1 MGVEARLRGLLRSTG
16 ATAAGAV
23 CECPPMTAPT
33 RPAPGL
39 ARTLLNGD
47 TRTGLV
53 NNLCFPSEV
62 VPGYAPEGQ
71 SLASV
76 SVIGDHADLDDA
88 LEKRVRGQLSSWF
101 GGAEGGQVAPPPHLP
116 HPLLPARTGI
126 YGMCVLCS

>member
-1 MGVEARLRGLLRSTG
+1 MPANDSLNTPGPRSG
-16 ATAAGAV
+16 
-23 CECPPMTAPT
+23 PY
-33 RPAPGL
+33 L
-39 ARTLLNGD
+39 FLNGD

-88 LEKRVRGQLSSWF
+88 ALEKRVRGQLSSWF
-101 GGAEGGQVAPPPHLP
+101 GGAEVDRWRHLRTYRIPFSQPGQVSMACVCS
-116 HPLLPARTGI
+116 ARRLSAFGGTGFRGEGAVSAI
-126 YGMCVLCS
+126 